1 PGGKDFYTM
10 ATIEEPSLA
19 TDTGHYKQVGQG
31 QNVVEHEPV
40 EGPSLWLETPDDVIE
55 FVMGDNVTDTIVISR
70 GGATTFVA
78 PALTAGVKG
87 LITLQGGRESH
98 LGIVSREFGIPCVM
112 SVAFTEGI
120 TTSEGE
126 TVPANGTILR
136 LDTSAMPMA
145 DVYVKGE

>member
-1 PGGKDFYTM
+1 M
-10 ATIEEPSLA
+10 ATTA
-19 TDTGHYKQVGQG
+19 KQDTYRQVGEG

-40 EGPSLWLETPDDVIE
+40 EGPCIWLDTPDDVIE
-55 FVMGDNVTDTIVISR
+55 FVMGDNVEDTIVISR
-70 GGATTFVA
+70 SGSTTFVA

-87 LITLQGGRESH
+87 LITLEGTKECH

-112 SVAFTEGI
+112 SVAFSEGI

-126 TVPANGTILR
+126 TIPANGTILR
-136 LDTSAMPMA
+136 LDTRSMPMA